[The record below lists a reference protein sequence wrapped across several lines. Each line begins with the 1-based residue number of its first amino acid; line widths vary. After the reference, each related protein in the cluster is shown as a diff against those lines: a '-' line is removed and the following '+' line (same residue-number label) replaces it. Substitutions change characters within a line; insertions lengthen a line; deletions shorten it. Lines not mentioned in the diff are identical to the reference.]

1 MINID
6 YLTSGIFFVS
16 QTINDKQEKNTIK
29 SKYSKLEEFYKIG
42 LKN

>member
-16 QTINDKQEKNTIK
+16 QTINDKHKKTPIK
-29 SKYSKLEEFYKIG
+29 SKYSKLEDFYKKG
-42 LKN
+42 LIN